1 MAVLWMG
8 GGLCCTCAVAAFTYL
23 RSPRRPVVV
32 NCHFCNT
39 DHQVTVVGNL
49 IEFVISNHFHFKGGG
64 GGFGL
69 HRTQFLKLII
79 LNINKQK
86 QTKNLKN

>member
-8 GGLCCTCAVAAFTYL
+8 GGLCCTCAVAAFAYL
-23 RSPRRPVVV
+23 RSPRRPVTV

-49 IEFVISNHFHFKGGG
+49 IDFVIRYGTVVLNHFH
-64 GGFGL
+64 
-69 HRTQFLKLII
+69 
-79 LNINKQK
+79 
-86 QTKNLKN
+86 